1 MATQFYATVTGAKQ
15 GAFKGETT
23 QKGREDK
30 IAGVA
35 FSYGVLSP
43 HALSSG
49 AGQATGKRQHQPV
62 LFTKEWA
69 ASSPQFYQAAFT
81 NEVLTSVLFE
91 FFVTSR
97 DGTQQLDHTI
107 KLTNASIIEVRQTL
121 PDSQPAGSLVDPR
134 ELQEISLIFEKIE
147 IVSVTGGT
155 QTADESSINV

>member
-23 QKGREDK
+23 QKGREGK
-30 IAGVA
+30 IPGVA

-43 HALSSG
+43 HAVSSG

-62 LFTKEWA
+62 VFTKEWG

-81 NEVLTSVLFE
+81 NETLTSVLFE
-91 FFVTSR
+91 FFTTSR
-97 DGTQQLDHTI
+97 DGTQQVDHTI
-107 KLTNASIIEVRQTL
+107 KLTNAFIIAIRQTL

-134 ELQEISLIFEKIE
+134 ELQEISFIFQRIE
-147 IVSVTGGT
+147 IVSVTGGI
-155 QTADESSINV
+155 QTTEESSINV